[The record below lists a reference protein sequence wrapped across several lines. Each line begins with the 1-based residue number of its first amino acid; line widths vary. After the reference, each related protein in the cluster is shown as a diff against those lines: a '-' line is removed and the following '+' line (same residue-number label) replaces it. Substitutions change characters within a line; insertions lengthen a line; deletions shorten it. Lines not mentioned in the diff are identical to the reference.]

1 MKKGTTILF
10 ALSCLVIFWAGA
22 GTHSIRITRAYA
34 GSIPVAGNIPDGMY
48 TIVGEASRRCLE
60 VPNSSCAAGFG
71 LQTFECDRTGV
82 SNNQKFNVVSDGTG
96 NYSIIAVNSDL
107 CLEVY
112 ADEINKM
119 GRIPIK
125 QAVCSAEK
133 VSQKWAMSQ
142 YGDNLQIRSV
152 QNNQC
157 IDVMRNSK
165 DNYAPIFLRPCVDG
179 TNQRWRLSKT
189 TLNTDKGVICKAS
202 PSHPEYGCSG
212 VNDKQQ
218 QVHLGKTLTKARC
231 EEACQATKMVS
242 CRWEG
247 SK

>member
-10 ALSCLVIFWAGA
+10 ALSCLAILWAGA
-22 GTHSIRITRAYA
+22 RTHSNSIARAYA
-34 GSIPVAGNIPDGMY
+34 GSIPFAGNVPEGMY
-48 TIVGEASRRCLE
+48 TIMGESSKRCLE
-60 VPNSSCAAGFG
+60 VPNSSCAAEVG
-71 LQTFECDRTGV
+71 LQTFDCDRTGV
-82 SNNQKFNVVSDGTG
+82 SNNQKFNVVSDGSG

-112 ADEINKM
+112 ANEINKM

-125 QAVCSAEK
+125 QNVCSSDK
-133 VSQKWAMSQ
+133 MSQKWALSQ

-157 IDVMRNSK
+157 VDVMRNSK
-165 DNYAPIFLRPCVDG
+165 DNYALVFLRPCADG

-189 TLNTDKGVICKAS
+189 TLNIDKGVICKAS
-202 PSHPEYGCSG
+202 ASHPERDCSG
-212 VNDKQQ
+212 MNDKQA

-231 EEACQATKMVS
+231 EAACQATKMVS

-247 SK
+247 PQ